1 MNKKVETIIM
11 IAGLSYLSIML
22 TRSINSYRQHKQME
36 DLRNQLKHEKMCN
49 SNQFWWQ
56 EES

>member
-36 DLRNQLKHEKMCN
+36 DLRNQLKYEKMCN

>member
-1 MNKKVETIIM
+1 MNKKVETVIM

-22 TRSINSYRQHKQME
+22 TRSINSYKQHKQMK
-36 DLRNQLKHEKMCN
+36 DLRNQLKDEKRRN
-49 SNQFWWQ
+49 PNQFWWQ